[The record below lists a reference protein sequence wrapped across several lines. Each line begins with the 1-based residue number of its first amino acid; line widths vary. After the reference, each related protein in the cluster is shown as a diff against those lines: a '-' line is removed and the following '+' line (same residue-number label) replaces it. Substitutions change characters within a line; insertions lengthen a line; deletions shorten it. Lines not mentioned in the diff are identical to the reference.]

1 MCNIALGEEI
11 EYCYNSE
18 IKCRVMD
25 DKQVEYQGQ
34 QYSLFALA
42 QLLTGSKW
50 FADPRYFKYNGEWLN
65 DIPHRMEEV
74 TD

>member
-1 MCNIALGEEI
+1 
-11 EYCYNSE
+11 
-18 IKCRVMD
+18 MD

-74 TD
+74 TDWALRKREAQSRTESERASK

>member
-1 MCNIALGEEI
+1 
-11 EYCYNSE
+11 
-18 IKCRVMD
+18 MD